1 MLGTPGFEQR
11 DPMCNK
17 QWLNVTYKKIHH
29 WKSSYKLSGNEVA
42 LVLYRLAAEFCRN
55 RFELEKTE
63 AAVLKGLI
71 CETWEQ
77 EDSWDEF
84 ANTTGR
90 TWALR
95 AAPFACWFVLTRPLP
110 AASLIGWVFW
120 NISIPAE
127 VMIGPVWRKYYMLH
141 VKNRCLVSRFVN
153 LCPEIQ
159 WLFKEFYINGHMK
172 RTRKPEKSIILQD
185 FYDGYKLSSLSYL
198 APNEKHN
205 ALTEELIKKRVF
217 SNIWNGGVTKSN
229 AN

>member
-17 QWLNVTYKKIHH
+17 QWLHVTYKKIHH

-90 TWALR
+90 TWALG

-127 VMIGPVWRKYYMLH
+127 VMIGPVWRKYYML
-141 VKNRCLVSRFVN
+141 KTDASSQGLLTCALRYNDFSRNF
-153 LCPEIQ
+153 
-159 WLFKEFYINGHMK
+159 
-172 RTRKPEKSIILQD
+172 ILMAIW
-185 FYDGYKLSSLSYL
+185 S
-198 APNEKHN
+198 
-205 ALTEELIKKRVF
+205 ALGNPRNPSF
-217 SNIWNGGVTKSN
+217 SRISMTGTNSQV
-229 AN
+229 